1 MVCFQATGLA
11 PLNLFRKHSQG
22 KGGSHRKYTILVQQ
36 GHLVIYSL
44 WTELPSPN
52 TNTKKNH
59 KTHRILVELQDSLR
73 SESIDSKAIIPNR
86 PHACQME
93 RFFFSKDIH
102 QNDFVSIC
110 VLTELFLWLCTQFPI
125 KESPKVL
132 SEREREMNKGLL
144 HFITGGKKSFLQKD
158 LKGRGSFHVNR

>member
-1 MVCFQATGLA
+1 MENGGATENTQYLCNKA
-11 PLNLFRKHSQG
+11 TFLSIPYELN
-22 KGGSHRKYTILVQQ
+22 SH
-36 GHLVIYSL
+36 
-44 WTELPSPN
+44 LP
-52 TNTKKNH
+52 TYMQKKKRNH

-86 PHACQME
+86 PQACQME
-93 RFFFSKDIH
+93 SFFFSKDLH

-125 KESPKVL
+125 KESPEAL

-144 HFITGGKKSFLQKD
+144 HFITGGEKSFLQKD
-158 LKGRGSFHVNR
+158 LKGRGSFHVKR